1 MNCTLSSCTSIIS
14 STCLFRAPFGHLT
27 SSSIRTRPD
36 IRRPIR
42 GEERATRSNTS
53 GNSGDQS
60 PAPRAGRVQVSGRVS
75 DMNLL
80 KAIFISNL
88 VTPLKRMSSVAASGR
103 YRRQSTRG
111 HPHRYSKRHRSADA
125 SRCVDCGAKVWG
137 AVPKA
142 TNPPKIAGE
151 IENPRRIS
159 SRGGDRSRV
168 WTISEL
174 TTSS

>member
-1 MNCTLSSCTSIIS
+1 MHTSSVYSMTSAWILRIAAQSDYLLCSLRNRGGENELHIVIVHLNYLVNLS
-14 STCLFRAPFGHLT
+14 FRAPFDHLT
-27 SSSIRTRPD
+27 SSSTQTRPD

-42 GEERATRSNTS
+42 EEERATRSNTS

-60 PAPRAGRVQVSGRVS
+60 PAPPAGRVQVSVRVS

-125 SRCVDCGAKVWG
+125 SRCVVKNYG
-137 AVPKA
+137 
-142 TNPPKIAGE
+142 
-151 IENPRRIS
+151 
-159 SRGGDRSRV
+159 
-168 WTISEL
+168 L
-174 TTSS
+174 QF